1 MGFYDRFVNR
11 VWDRDSR
18 EDDDE
23 YNEDTDDRER
33 YYGEDGDDEPYGYYG
48 NKEGMHRNSKSTKEN
63 RRRSYAGKTQL
74 EEDDG
79 YFRQYEQESNYGTDG
94 VYYGAHNGYAKS
106 GGYNDYG
113 YTNGNNNSE
122 NYYGAQNH
130 YGAQNNNKNNNNN
143 NNNNPNYYGA
153 NNYQNNYN
161 AQSNYSSNSNTY
173 DYSSANDSYNNS
185 NYDYS
190 SYSDD
195 GDFFSTTSKSKIIS
209 VKPISY
215 ADEISSI
222 ADKLI
227 QNYTILLNFEGT
239 KKDEIKRILDF
250 LCGCV
255 YVKQGK
261 LQRVAKSI
269 FVITPKGVDLKG
281 YTLEEDWQSQEK

>member
-1 MGFYDRFVNR
+1 MGFYDRFVSH
-11 VWDRDSR
+11 VWDRGN

-23 YNEDTDDRER
+23 YNEDTDGR
-33 YYGEDGDDEPYGYYG
+33 YYGEEDDDGEPYVYNGK
-48 NKEGMHRNSKSTKEN
+48 KEGMHKNRKSTKDN
-63 RRRSYAGKTQL
+63 RRRSYADKTHA

-79 YFRQYEQESNYGTDG
+79 YFHQYEQESNYGTDG
-94 VYYGAHNGYAKS
+94 VYYGAHSGYAKS

-113 YTNGNNNSE
+113 YTNGSYNANSS
-122 NYYGAQNH
+122 
-130 YGAQNNNKNNNNN
+130 YGAQNNNQ
-143 NNNNPNYYGA
+143 NYYGA
-153 NNYQNNYN
+153 NNNYQNHYN
-161 AQSNYSSNSNTY
+161 AQSTYSSNGNTY
-173 DYSSANDSYNNS
+173 DYSSANNSYNNS

-195 GDFFSTTSKSKIIS
+195 GDFFSAAGKSKIVC

-215 ADEISSI
+215 TDEISGI

-227 QNYTILLNFEGT
+227 ENYTILLNFEGT

-261 LQRVAKSI
+261 LQRIAKSI

-281 YTLEEDWQSQEK
+281 YILDEDWQPQEK